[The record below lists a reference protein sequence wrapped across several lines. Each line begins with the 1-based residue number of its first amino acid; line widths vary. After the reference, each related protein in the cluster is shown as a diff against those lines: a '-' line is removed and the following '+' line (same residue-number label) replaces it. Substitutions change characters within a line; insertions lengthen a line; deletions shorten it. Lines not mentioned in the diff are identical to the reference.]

1 MQIKAAVIRAPQTS
15 PVLETLAMTGPKDDE
30 VLVRMVATGICHTD
44 LKYAGSTSPLPKPI
58 VLGHE
63 GAGIVEAVGA
73 GVSKVAK
80 GDHVVLTFGS
90 CGTCPSCRDA
100 EPAYCYDLATLN
112 FGSGR
117 ADPARYTDAAGQPVH
132 GDFFNQSSFASHAVA
147 QQRGVV
153 KVRADAPLEL
163 LGPLGCGIQTGAGAV
178 FNDFGMRPGQTLAVF
193 GAGAVGLSAVMAA
206 RMAGSGCI
214 VAIDRNPDRLALA
227 RELGADRTILADG
240 SAEPETVR
248 RHLPDG
254 ADFALDTTGVPQVI
268 RQALEALA
276 PRGVAGLVATPSDA
290 AAALVSARHLQLGRS
305 VRGINEGN
313 SNPDVFIPMLVD
325 FFMQGRFP
333 FDRFARFYG
342 FEEIGRAF
350 RDQAEGTA
358 VKPIIRIAA

>member
-1 MQIKAAVIRAPQTS
+1 MQIRAAVVRDRQTS
-15 PVLETLAMTGPKDDE
+15 PSLEDLEIVGPKDDE
-30 VLVRMVATGICHTD
+30 VLVRMVATGVCHTD
-44 LKYAGSTSPLPKPI
+44 LKYAGSTSPLPKPV

-73 GVSKVAK
+73 GVRKVAK

-90 CGTCPSCRDA
+90 CGQCPSCRDA
-100 EPAYCYDLATLN
+100 EPAYCYDLAALN
-112 FGSGR
+112 FGTRRTG
-117 ADPARYTDAAGQPVH
+117 PARYADAAGQPVH
-132 GDFFNQSSFASHAVA
+132 GDFFNQSSFATHAVA
-147 QQRGVV
+147 QERGVV

-214 VAIDRNPDRLALA
+214 VAIDRNPSRLELA

-240 SAEPETVR
+240 SPVTTGVLQLMA
-248 RHLPDG
+248 DG
-254 ADFALDTTGVPQVI
+254 FDFALDTTGVPQVI
-268 RQALEALA
+268 RQAVEALA

-290 AAALVSARHLQLGRS
+290 TTALVSARHLQLGRS

-333 FDRFARFYG
+333 FDRFVRFYG
-342 FEEIGRAF
+342 FDEIAGAF
-350 RDQAEGTA
+350 RDMADGTA